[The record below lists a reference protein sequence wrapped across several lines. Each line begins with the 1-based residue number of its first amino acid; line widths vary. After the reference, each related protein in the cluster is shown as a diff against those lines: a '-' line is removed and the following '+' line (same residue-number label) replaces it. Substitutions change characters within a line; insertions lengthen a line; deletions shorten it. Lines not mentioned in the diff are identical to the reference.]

1 MVESVEGLLYDF
13 YRINHPFTKIIKIR
27 ETPDR
32 KMDEFFM
39 RMALEE
45 AQSAAREGEVPVGAI
60 LVKGS
65 QVLSRDH
72 NRCIGL
78 NDPTAHAEM
87 LVLRKGGKAL
97 GNYRLND
104 TIMYVTAEPCPMC
117 ASAMVHSRISRLV
130 FGTLEPKFGAVE
142 SKFQFLDDGSLNH
155 KIEVERGILEKECA
169 EVLKGF
175 FKERRVEAQD

>member
-1 MVESVEGLLYDF
+1 MVESGKGLLYDF
-13 YRINHPFTKIIKIR
+13 YRVNHPFTIIKMR
-27 ETPDR
+27 DSPDR

-39 RMALEE
+39 KMALEE
-45 AQSAAREGEVPVGAI
+45 AQSAALEGEVPVGAI

-87 LVLRKGGKAL
+87 LVLRKGGEAL

-142 SKFQFLDDGSLNH
+142 SRFRFLEDGSLNH
-155 KIEVERGILEKECA
+155 RVEVERGVLEEECA
-169 EVLKGF
+169 EALKSF
-175 FKERRVEAQD
+175 FKERR